1 MAGNLPVDGSASK
14 KVKVTASCFMGLAH
28 IVYLKNYIKGLLFAL
43 IEFIF
48 IAFIPTIAQ
57 KLVNLVTLGDPQP
70 NIPIK
75 QRDNSMFML
84 IDGVLVLAIIAIFV
98 VAYILSV
105 KSAEKDY
112 KEYCRKKA
120 YSSQKEN
127 LKKTLGSS
135 FPITGLAPGF
145 ILIVVFVI
153 VPLVFS
159 ICVAFTNYSSP
170 QHLPPNNT
178 VDWVGLDNFKDLL
191 TGDTSWSQGFS
202 RVAIWTLIWAI
213 AATVTCYFGGLIVAV
228 QLKELHI
235 KISAFFRFI
244 FILPYAVP
252 SVVSMLVWK
261 NLLNGT
267 FGTVNRTLMAW
278 GLITE
283 PIPWLGS
290 STLAQV
296 TCILI
301 NLWAGFGYF
310 MLLALGTMTAIP
322 QDMYE
327 AARIDGANRF
337 QILRRITLPL
347 VLYQTMPLIIMS
359 FAHNINNFGAIFFL
373 TGGNPTVADSTT
385 TLAGGTDLLV
395 TWIYKLTIT
404 LLKYNYASVIA
415 VLIFIVLAPFAIF
428 NFRQTRAYKEGEV

>member
-1 MAGNLPVDGSASK
+1 MTGNLPVDGSASK

-28 IVYLKNYIKGLLFAL
+28 VIYLKNYIKGLLFAL

-48 IAFIPTIAQ
+48 IAFIPTIVV

-84 IDGVLVLAIIAIFV
+84 IDGVLVIAVIAIFV

-135 FPITGLAPGF
+135 FPIMGLAPGF

-153 VPLVFS
+153 VPLIFS
-159 ICVAFTNYSSP
+159 VCVAFTNYSSP

-191 TGDTSWSQGFS
+191 TGETSWSQGFS

-228 QLKELHI
+228 QIKELNI

-278 GLITE
+278 GLITD

-290 STLAQV
+290 STLAQI

-373 TGGNPTVADSTT
+373 TGGNPTVTDSTT

-415 VLIFIVLAPFAIF
+415 VLIFLVLAPFAIF
-428 NFRQTRAYKEGEV
+428 NFRQTKAYKEGEV